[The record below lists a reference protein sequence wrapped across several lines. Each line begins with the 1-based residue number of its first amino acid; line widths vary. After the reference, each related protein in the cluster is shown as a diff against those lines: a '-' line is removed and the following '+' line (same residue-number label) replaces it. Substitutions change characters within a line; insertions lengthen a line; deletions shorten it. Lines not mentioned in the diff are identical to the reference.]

1 MKKNLVPLLAV
12 LTVSVAIS
20 LACATGGGV
29 EPIVF
34 DLSAPKTPPPTAAPV
49 PGPTARSSPVSPAPT
64 PEPAPS
70 PAAARTEPAVQ
81 ADTRSEPPPP
91 QASSATAS
99 DRDPVRTVQA
109 RIDAFNRSDLAALA
123 GIYASDAR
131 IYDPPDRVRDAGA
144 DGIRAALSRELA
156 ASPGGAI
163 AVRDRVTQGAFVVER
178 ESRGGSSALVVYEV
192 RSGRIANVWILR

>member
-1 MKKNLVPLLAV
+1 MKKNLAPLLAV
-12 LTVSVAIS
+12 LCVCVSIS

-29 EPIVF
+29 EPIVI
-34 DLSAPKTPPPTAAPV
+34 DLSAPKTPRPTATP
-49 PGPTARSSPVSPAPT
+49 SPAPT
-64 PEPAPS
+64 ARPSPVPPVPTAEPAPA
-70 PAAARTEPAVQ
+70 PAASA
-81 ADTRSEPPPP
+81 
-91 QASSATAS
+91 ASSHG
-99 DRDPVRTVQA
+99 DPVRTVEA
-109 RIDAFNRSDLAALA
+109 RIDAFNRGDLAALA

-156 ASPGGAI
+156 ASPGGPI

-178 ESRGGSSALVVYEV
+178 ESRGGSSALVVYDV